1 MKDLERDFKKDFP
14 LLSSQDIAYL
24 DNAATEQR
32 PRVVL
37 DAEREFYERYNAN
50 PLRGIY
56 DLGVEATEQYEA
68 ARIDGATR
76 FQKIIYITLPG
87 IMPTTVILLIMQ
99 MGSLFSSDFQKI
111 LLMYSPSIYE
121 TADVIST
128 YTYRYGIENAN
139 YGYASAIGLMLSVI
153 SFVFVWIA
161 NGFSRRVSENSLW

>member
-14 LLSSQDIAYL
+14 LLSSQNIAYL

-68 ARIDGATR
+68 ARKTVQKFIHAAKPKEIIFTR
-76 FQKIIYITLPG
+76 NITESINLVAYSYG
-87 IMPTTVILLIMQ
+87 LTNLKAGDEILITV
-99 MGSLFSSDFQKI
+99 GD
-111 LLMYSPSIYE
+111 
-121 TADVIST
+121 
-128 YTYRYGIENAN
+128 N
-139 YGYASAIGLMLSVI
+139 
-153 SFVFVWIA
+153 VWIGA
-161 NGFSRRVSENSLW
+161 GVHVMPGVTIGSNVVIGGGSVVVKDIPDNSVAVGNPCKVIREITD